1 MSQELASLAVTALDD
16 LQAMS
21 RLQELLEICLEELD
35 QPTEKSYLRL
45 ELLLDCYRASMML
58 HLDELKVSLEG
69 MRRQTRKL
77 VEQVDRAAENSNP
90 FQI

>member
-1 MSQELASLAVTALDD
+1 MSQELASLAITALDD

-45 ELLLDCYRASMML
+45 ELLLDCYQASMML
-58 HLDELKVSLEG
+58 YLDELKVSLEG

-77 VEQVDRAAENSNP
+77 VEQVDRVAENSNP
-90 FQI
+90 SQT